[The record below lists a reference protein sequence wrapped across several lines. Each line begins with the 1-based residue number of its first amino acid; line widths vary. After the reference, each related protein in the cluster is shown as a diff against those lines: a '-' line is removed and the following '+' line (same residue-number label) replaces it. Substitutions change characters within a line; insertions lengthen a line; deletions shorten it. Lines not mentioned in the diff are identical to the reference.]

1 MCHLKLASPIQTM
14 TDQENAMETLI
25 ELTEADL
32 DQIVGGTGR
41 AAFSLLNTAN
51 GKTFASVFAAV
62 AQAVTPVSASQAA
75 LVTATAI

>member
-1 MCHLKLASPIQTM
+1 
-14 TDQENAMETLI
+14 METLI

-41 AAFSLLNTAN
+41 AQFSLALNSAN

-75 LVTATAI
+75 IVTAVAM

>member
-1 MCHLKLASPIQTM
+1 M

-32 DQIVGGTGR
+32 DQIVGGTGI
-41 AAFSLLNTAN
+41 AAFSLLANTAN

-75 LVTATAI
+75 LVTATAA